1 MLYEIFMVEKNEILE
16 KYVELNN
23 SFKKTLVFHLGI
35 DAGFFSEYNTMIYM
49 ILYCL
54 ENKIQFKLYS
64 DDANFSVKEGWQDY
78 FESFCIEVHERFHSR
93 YNRHPA
99 YTPYSTAFKTMVVKH
114 DISLVRWRLKSDILT
129 GFAKWKKIFNNGEP
143 FDFYTHELLKRIKIK
158 NKYYSVPE
166 LGINGDYIHAY
177 NVVFDLTWRLNNSTL
192 SEVNNLV
199 QALLLPNEYI
209 ACQIRA
215 GDKFIEYDLLSTD
228 LYIKKIK
235 EISSLKDVFVLT
247 DDYSI
252 VRELKKK
259 APEYNWYTLCQK
271 EEQGYYNSAF
281 AEISPDI
288 KRIRMVRF
296 YASIKI
302 MEDASLFI
310 GTITATPSLVIGIRR
325 KLNVYWVDF
334 DSDDFFN
341 SIDYSIEEKK
351 KMSEIFLQNENIENG

>member
-1 MLYEIFMVEKNEILE
+1 MINENEILE
-16 KYVELNN
+16 KYIELNN
-23 SFKKTLVFHLGI
+23 SFKRSLVFHLGI
-35 DAGFFSEYNTMIYM
+35 DAGFFSEYNTMVYM

-54 ENKIQFKLYS
+54 EHKIQFKLYS
-64 DDANFSVKEGWQDY
+64 ADANFSIREGWQDY
-78 FESFCIEVHERFHSR
+78 FEPFCIEIHDRFHSR

-99 YTPYSTAFKTMVVKH
+99 YTSYSKAFKVMLVKH
-114 DISLVRWRLKSDILT
+114 DTSLIRWCLKSDMLT
-129 GFAKWKKIFNNGEP
+129 VLSKWKKKINKGEP
-143 FDFYTHELLKRIKIK
+143 FDFYTHELLRKIEIK

-177 NVVFDLTWRLNNSTL
+177 NIVFDITWRFNNYTLNG
-192 SEVNNLV
+192 VNNLIE
-199 QALLLPNEYI
+199 ALKLPDKYI
-209 ACQIRA
+209 ACQIRG

-228 LYIKKIK
+228 LYINKIK

-252 VRELKKK
+252 IIELKKK

-281 AEISPDI
+281 AQISPDI
-288 KRIRMVRF
+288 KSIRMIRF
-296 YASIKI
+296 FASMKI
-302 MEDASLFI
+302 MENASLFV

-325 KLNVYWVDF
+325 KLNVCWVDF

-341 SIDYSIEEKK
+341 SIDYSIDMKRTLSK
-351 KMSEIFLQNENIENG
+351 TFLKNGCMSSN